1 MKKSIVFN
9 LAVLITFAAS
19 MSGILLSIVVAD
31 KELLTLFTVTSIAI
45 VGAAVVGWSENLD
58 TEQAPRRPPLCL
70 DFHKPNNYG
79 NPNSHHNNPINFPNN
94 FKFTC
99 FH

>member
-31 KELLTLFTVTSIAI
+31 KELLTLFAVTSVAI
-45 VGAAVVGWSENLD
+45 VGAAVVGWSEN
-58 TEQAPRRPPLCL
+58 Q
-70 DFHKPNNYG
+70 
-79 NPNSHHNNPINFPNN
+79 
-94 FKFTC
+94 
-99 FH
+99 